1 MKNTKL
7 RIRKSLRTFYILLA
21 VAVIII
27 CSVLIYGK
35 IVERNKVVK
44 QEILSYENKLDTNYT
59 VNVKENPYILEKNL
73 PMGKVYVTDLID
85 SIDMNLNYSYKAT
98 EDANIKYK
106 YKIVG
111 VLGAYYTSN
120 GVEQRVWEKEYELKQ
135 MSEEVLTTGKEI
147 KINELVN
154 VKLDSYNKEIASFE
168 KEFGMPLKS
177 NLLIQMEV
185 FMDSKVDDI
194 KFDNNYFTN
203 IQIGLGGKTTQ
214 VQGDLQEVEK
224 DIIKQE
230 YTRIETGDIVAII
243 IYIGI
248 IAISALC
255 LRFVI
260 FNTKSINVLKNSYKA
275 ELNRILKSC
284 DEKIVKLSKKLDVE
298 GKEIIEVKDF
308 GELIK
313 LSEELYKPVLY
324 WEVSE
329 KELAEF
335 FVITSNIIYR
345 FKLEVK

>member
-284 DEKIVKLSKKLDVE
+284 DEKIVKLSKKLDVK

-313 LSEELYKPVLY
+313 LSEELFKPVLY
-324 WEVSE
+324 WEVSD
-329 KELAEF
+329 KEAAEF
-335 FVITSNIIYR
+335 FVITSNVIYR

>member
-1 MKNTKL
+1 
-7 RIRKSLRTFYILLA
+7 
-21 VAVIII
+21 
-27 CSVLIYGK
+27 
-35 IVERNKVVK
+35 
-44 QEILSYENKLDTNYT
+44 
-59 VNVKENPYILEKNL
+59 
-73 PMGKVYVTDLID
+73 
-85 SIDMNLNYSYKAT
+85 MNLNYSYKAT

-135 MSEEVLTTGKEI
+135 MSEEVLTKGKEI

-275 ELNRILKSC
+275 ELNRILKPNGSIWVIGGMQC
-284 DEKIVKLSKKLDVE
+284 IYTIGAIMQRIGFWLINDVIWYVKTIDDIELEKGTIVKIQAIKGNTLIVEKK
-298 GKEIIEVKDF
+298 
-308 GELIK
+308 GEDL
-313 LSEELYKPVLY
+313 
-324 WEVSE
+324 
-329 KELAEF
+329 
-335 FVITSNIIYR
+335 
-345 FKLEVK
+345 